1 MTRSTSAQ
9 PFRDASAAIS
19 VHHLTVAYREHP
31 VLWDVHA
38 SIPTGTLTAIIG
50 PNGAGKST
58 FLKAI
63 MGLVPIAAG
72 TVEIF
77 GQPSPKQRRLVGYVP
92 QRGSVDWTFPTNAL
106 DVVTMGTY
114 GQLGWVRRPGRAE
127 RERAMHALE
136 QVGMADFANR
146 QISQLSGGQQQRVF
160 LARALVQDQQL
171 YVMDEPF
178 AGVDAA
184 TEKSIVGILQHLRA
198 AGKTVIVVH
207 HDLESAPDYFD
218 WLVLLN
224 VRLIASGPFS
234 ETFTLENLQRAYGGT
249 MSMLRPRS
257 LGGTNGRS
265 GDPHALETAG
275 IVAVPTGS
283 GGGGRS

>member
-1 MTRSTSAQ
+1 MNV
-9 PFRDASAAIS
+9 RDESAAIS
-19 VHHLTVAYREHP
+19 VHDLTVAYRDSA
-31 VLWDVHA
+31 VLWDVDV
-38 SIPTGTLTAIIG
+38 SIPTGTLTAIVG

-63 MGLVPIAAG
+63 MGLVPVAAG

-77 GQPSPKQRRLVGYVP
+77 GHTSPKQRRLIGYVP
-92 QRGSVDWTFPTNAL
+92 QRGSVDWSFPTNAL

-114 GQLGWVRRPGRAE
+114 GQLGWVKRPGRTE
-127 RERAMHALE
+127 RDRARHALE
-136 QVGMADFANR
+136 QVGMADFADR

-224 VRLIASGPFS
+224 VRLVASGPFA

-249 MSMLRPRS
+249 MSLLRPRS
-257 LGGTNGRS
+257 LGGVP
-265 GDPHALETAG
+265 GDAAAFPDRDAARG
-275 IVAVPTGS
+275 MAVPVGS

>member
-1 MTRSTSAQ
+1 MIR
-9 PFRDASAAIS
+9 PIRDESAAVS
-19 VHHLTVAYREHP
+19 VHDLTVAYREHP
-31 VLWDVHA
+31 VLWDVDV

-63 MGLVPIAAG
+63 MGLVPVAAG

-77 GQPSPKQRRLVGYVP
+77 GHSSPKQRRLVGYVP
-92 QRGSVDWTFPTNAL
+92 QRGSVDWSFPTSSL

-114 GQLGWVRRPGRAE
+114 GQLGWVKRPGKAE
-127 RERAMHALE
+127 RDRALHALE
-136 QVGMADFANR
+136 QVGMADFAAR

-171 YVMDEPF
+171 YFMDEPF

-184 TEKSIVGILQHLRA
+184 TEKSIVGILQQLRA

-224 VRLIASGPFS
+224 VRLVASGPFT
-234 ETFTLENLQRAYGGT
+234 ETFTLENLQKAYGGT
-249 MSMLRPRS
+249 MSLLRPRS
-257 LGGTNGRS
+257 LGGANGHAGS
-265 GDPHALETAG
+265 LHALDEAE
-275 IVAVPTGS
+275 IVAVPTAGR
-283 GGGGRS
+283 GGT

>member
-1 MTRSTSAQ
+1 MNV
-9 PFRDASAAIS
+9 RDESAAIS
-19 VHHLTVAYREHP
+19 VHDLTVAYRDSA
-31 VLWDVHA
+31 VLWDVDV
-38 SIPTGTLTAIIG
+38 SIPTGTLTAIVG

-63 MGLVPIAAG
+63 MGLVPVAAG

-77 GQPSPKQRRLVGYVP
+77 GHTSPKQRRLIGYVP
-92 QRGSVDWTFPTNAL
+92 QRGSVDWSFPTNAL

-114 GQLGWVRRPGRAE
+114 GQLGWVKRPGRTE
-127 RERAMHALE
+127 RDRARHALE
-136 QVGMADFANR
+136 QVGMADFADR

-224 VRLIASGPFS
+224 VRLVASGPFA

-249 MSMLRPRS
+249 MSLLRPRS
-257 LGGTNGRS
+257 LGGMP
-265 GDPHALETAG
+265 GDAAAFPDRDAARG
-275 IVAVPTGS
+275 MAVPVGS
-283 GGGGRS
+283 GGGVRS

>member
-1 MTRSTSAQ
+1 MNRPTR
-9 PFRDASAAIS
+9 DESAAVS
-19 VHHLTVAYREHP
+19 VHDLTVAYRENA
-31 VLWDVHA
+31 VLWDIDV

-58 FLKAI
+58 FLKAV
-63 MGLVPIAAG
+63 MGLVPVAAG

-77 GQPSPKQRRLVGYVP
+77 GHSSPKQRRLIGYVP

-114 GQLGWVRRPGRAE
+114 GQLGWVKRPGKAE
-127 RERAMHALE
+127 RERALHALE
-136 QVGMADFANR
+136 QVGMADFAGR

-184 TEKSIVGILQHLRA
+184 TEKSIVGILQQLRA

-224 VRLIASGPFS
+224 VRLIASGPFA
-234 ETFTLENLQRAYGGT
+234 ETFTLDTLQRAYGGT
-249 MSMLRPRS
+249 MSLLRPRS
-257 LGGTNGRS
+257 LGGMNGQTGLGPAR
-265 GDPHALETAG
+265 DTDTVA
-275 IVAVPTGS
+275 AVPAGR
-283 GGGGRS
+283 GGA

>member
-1 MTRSTSAQ
+1 MNR
-9 PFRDASAAIS
+9 PIRDESAAVS
-19 VHHLTVAYREHP
+19 VHDLTVAYRENA
-31 VLWDVHA
+31 VLWDVDV

-58 FLKAI
+58 FLKAV
-63 MGLVPIAAG
+63 MGLVPVAAG

-77 GQPSPKQRRLVGYVP
+77 GHSSPKQRRLIGYVP

-114 GQLGWVRRPGRAE
+114 GQLGWVKRPGKAE

-136 QVGMADFANR
+136 QVGMADFAGR

-184 TEKSIVGILQHLRA
+184 TEKSIVGILQQLRA

-224 VRLIASGPFS
+224 VRLIASGPFA
-234 ETFTLENLQRAYGGT
+234 ETFTLDNLQRAYGGT
-249 MSMLRPRS
+249 MSLMRPRS
-257 LGGTNGRS
+257 LGGMNGQA
-265 GDPHALETAG
+265 GLDPARDTDTIA
-275 IVAVPTGS
+275 AVPAGR
-283 GGGGRS
+283 GGA